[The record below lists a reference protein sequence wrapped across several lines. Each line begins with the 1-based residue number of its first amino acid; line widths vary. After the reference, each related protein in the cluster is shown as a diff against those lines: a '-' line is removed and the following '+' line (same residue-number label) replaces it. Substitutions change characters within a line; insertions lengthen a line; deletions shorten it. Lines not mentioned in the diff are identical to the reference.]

1 MRHLLTVFLVLFASV
16 AHGQELLGR
25 VVGVTDGDTLTVLD
39 AHNVQHEIR
48 LASIVSPETSCHQRP
63 PSQYA
68 EQCVESGQAFGK
80 AAKHSLSDLVY
91 GRDVMVVLQPGE
103 SYGRKIGTVWIGPID
118 TSLMQV
124 ARGYAWH
131 YKQYAK
137 RYQSAADLAQYSN
150 AEQMARNQRLGL
162 WAGAAPIAPWVY
174 RLEKRAP

>member
-1 MRHLLTVFLVLFASV
+1 MRHLLAVFLVLFFSV

-39 AHNVQHEIR
+39 TRNVQHEIR
-48 LASIVSPETSCHQRP
+48 LAAIDSPETSCHQRR

-68 EQCVESGQAFGK
+68 EQCVEKGQAFGK
-80 AAKHSLSDLVY
+80 AAKKSLSDLAY
-91 GRDVMVVLQPGE
+91 GRDVMVVLQPGD
-103 SYGRKIGTVWIGPID
+103 SYGRKIGIVWVGPID

-124 ARGYAWH
+124 TRGHAWH

-150 AEQMARNQRLGL
+150 AEQVARNQRLGL
-162 WAGAAPIAPWVY
+162 WADAAPIEPWVY
-174 RLEKRAP
+174 RREKRAQ